1 MSISTF
7 DELQT
12 ALATYTHRDDT
23 TFRIPEFIQ
32 MGEADLNRK
41 IKTVDMEARATSTTP
56 TNSRFMALPAGY
68 MEIRSIYIQDPAK
81 ELLYLPPAALR
92 DSVVSETN
100 TAEPSAF
107 TIKDE
112 IELDCIPDQAYTLET
127 HYLKK
132 YDIAT
137 DLTNWLLTNY
147 PNLYLYSAMVHA
159 SIYEMN
165 DARAQMFMGYVDNE
179 IATVNRHEARKRR
192 TGNTFLRVDAGITAM
207 GGFNIQTG
215 D

>member
-1 MSISTF
+1 MAISTYAQ
-7 DELQT
+7 LQT

-23 TFRIPEFIQ
+23 TARIPEFIQ

-41 IKTVDMEARATSTTP
+41 IKTVDMETRATAVTQTT
-56 TNSRFMALPAGY
+56 TRFMALPVGY
-68 MEIRSIYIQDPAK
+68 MEIRSIYMQAPAK
-81 ELLYLPPAALR
+81 ELMFMAPSALR
-92 DSVVSETN
+92 DIVVSETN
-100 TAEPSAF
+100 TGEPSAF

-112 IELDCIPDQAYTLET
+112 IEFDCIPDQAYTLET

-137 DLTNWLLTNY
+137 DSTNWLLTNY

-192 TGNTFLRVDAGITAM
+192 TGNTFVRAEPAITSTGRV
-207 GGFNIQTG
+207 NIQTG
-215 D
+215 V

>member
-1 MSISTF
+1 MSIASYA
-7 DELQT
+7 ELQT
-12 ALATYTHRDDT
+12 ALANYTHRNDT
-23 TFRIPEFIQ
+23 TLRLPEFIQ
-32 MGEADLNRK
+32 MGESDLNREV
-41 IKTVDMEARATSTTP
+41 KTVDMETRATAV
-56 TNSRFMALPAGY
+56 TNGTRFMALPAGY

-81 ELLYLPPAALR
+81 ELFYLAPSALR
-92 DSVVSETN
+92 DMVVSETN
-100 TAEPSAF
+100 TGEPAAF

-112 IELDCIPDQAYTLET
+112 IEFDCIPQQTYTLET

-165 DARAQMFMGYVDNE
+165 DARAQMFRGYVDNE
-179 IATVNRHEARKRR
+179 IALLNRSEARKRR
-192 TGNTFLRVDAGITAM
+192 TGNTFLQVDAGIIPA
-207 GGFNIQTG
+207 GIVNIQAG
-215 D
+215 V